1 MLARASVAMTDRTAS
16 LISARV
22 QPSLSTQLGH
32 YRDAAEDEG
41 SLSRLLGTPLIPF
54 SSGQHP
60 DLRNPCP
67 YSLCSRGLSP
77 LAGLN

>member
-1 MLARASVAMTDRTAS
+1 MTDRTAG

-22 QPSLSTQLGH
+22 QPSLRAQLGH

-41 SLSRLLGTPLIPF
+41 SLSRPLGTPLIPF

-60 DLRNPCP
+60 DLSNPCP

-77 LAGLN
+77 LAGFNRR